1 MSYAA
6 DAVVFAI
13 GIGGMQ
19 KLVTACP
26 TLAAASE
33 FRAVMNL
40 KSLDVIAT
48 RLWLDRKVNTR
59 CGAAG
64 KVRSREGA
72 KQRSRGAQYGRA
84 EQGSADGA
92 GTEGGGDM

>member
-1 MSYAA
+1 MTHPFNSRRARRWLLQEFPFPGEEVSYAA

-59 CGAAG
+59 CRAA
-64 KVRSREGA
+64 RHL
-72 KQRSRGAQYGRA
+72 
-84 EQGSADGA
+84 
-92 GTEGGGDM
+92 